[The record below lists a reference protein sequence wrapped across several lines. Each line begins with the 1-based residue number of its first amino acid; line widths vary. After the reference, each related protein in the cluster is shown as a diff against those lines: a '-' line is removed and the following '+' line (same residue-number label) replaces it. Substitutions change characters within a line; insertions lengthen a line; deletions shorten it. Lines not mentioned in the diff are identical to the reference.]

1 MNLTQFTTPK
11 LHWRFSLLK
20 PLRLAYSGPT
30 SQPHTEVTAH
40 TDVRRH
46 YRPESNPGSRF
57 TRTTRAT
64 TAQWS
69 PSGAAFLFFTAS
81 APLASCA
88 HTPATPPPLASARVQ
103 VLVQAGPALNLGD
116 DGQPWPTA
124 WTLYQLRADPEGD
137 DREPLDVAA
146 VLADPA
152 AALGELVVD
161 AQAHTAFP
169 ATATR
174 FVVTLA
180 PEATHLLA
188 LARFR
193 EPLGDAS
200 YLVFPVPRTA
210 SPCFYLG
217 LDRSELDGG
226 AFPPPGF
233 DASAFTTTCSAA
245 AAR

>member
-1 MNLTQFTTPK
+1 MNLTQFTIQK
-11 LHWRFSLLK
+11 LLGRFPLLN
-20 PLRLAYSGPT
+20 PSDVSYNRAT

-40 TDVRRH
+40 KDVRRR
-46 YRPESNPGSRF
+46 YQPAYPGARF

-64 TAQWS
+64 KALWS
-69 PSGAAFLFFTAS
+69 ASEAGFLFFA
-81 APLASCA
+81 ALAGAACA
-88 HTPATPPPLASARVQ
+88 HAPAPATPAAPPRVQ

-161 AQAHTAFP
+161 EQAHTTFP
-169 ATATR
+169 ATSTR
-174 FVVTLA
+174 FTVAVA
-180 PEATHLLA
+180 PEVTHLLA

-233 DASAFTTTCSAA
+233 DAAAFTTTCSPA